1 MLFLYCLSGMFCEL
15 FKAVLFCY
23 PTILCLQNIIPLR
36 YHQGTKCTE
45 LQPPQLSS
53 EVKLFPL
60 DLKKKRQTSAMKE
73 RFQLYSSLYT
83 DQKSSKTDLNDFSQY
98 KNHEYPL
105 TLSDYRKLQKPTAKS
120 NFIKCLSQQKNQS
133 HNNAVSVGYEWPY
146 LDTVLIVS
154 AKMVQKN
161 APNLAKIY
169 KVYSKTEIEDKT
181 VCFSEWFSK
190 KRNL

>member
-1 MLFLYCLSGMFCEL
+1 M
-15 FKAVLFCY
+15 
-23 PTILCLQNIIPLR
+23 
-36 YHQGTKCTE
+36 
-45 LQPPQLSS
+45 
-53 EVKLFPL
+53 
-60 DLKKKRQTSAMKE
+60 
-73 RFQLYSSLYT
+73 
-83 DQKSSKTDLNDFSQY
+83 NDFSQY

>member
-1 MLFLYCLSGMFCEL
+1 
-15 FKAVLFCY
+15 
-23 PTILCLQNIIPLR
+23 
-36 YHQGTKCTE
+36 
-45 LQPPQLSS
+45 
-53 EVKLFPL
+53 
-60 DLKKKRQTSAMKE
+60 MKE

-83 DQKSSKTDLNDFSQY
+83 DHKSSKTDLNDFSQY

-190 KRNL
+190 KRNLWGFW